1 MKVKISGKNVY
12 LGQLV
17 SQELVNNGHSVSGIE
32 RQLLYGDNALLQESI
47 RNCDVLINI
56 AGAPILQPWT
66 PRNKEKI
73 YNSRVRVTQQMVR
86 AINALPL
93 KERPKRFIQ
102 TSAIGIYTP
111 GETHSELSTRFAS
124 SYLGKLVVD
133 WEDALENLHY
143 SVEKTVFRLGLV
155 LGKESKII
163 QLLSPLFRLGLGAKL
178 GSGTQAFPFIHE
190 RDLTRA
196 FLAAAEGVLPASV
209 YNLVAPENTN
219 NKEFSLA
226 LAAQLGKKA
235 RLTVP
240 AFVLRLQLG
249 RASQLLLESPQASAA
264 KISKTGFH
272 FQFPSLKETLEDLMP
287 TTKMIA
293 VLD

>member
-1 MKVKISGKNVY
+1 MKIKIAGINGY
-12 LGQLV
+12 LGQIV
-17 SQELVNNGHSVSGIE
+17 SQELVNNGHHVSGIK
-32 RQLLYGDNALLQESI
+32 RQLLYGDSALLQESI
-47 RNCDVLINI
+47 RSCDVLINI

-66 PRNKEKI
+66 SKNKEKI
-73 YNSRVRVTQQMVR
+73 YNSRVQVTQQIVK

-111 GETHSELSTRFAS
+111 GETHSELSTNFSS
-124 SYLGKLVVD
+124 SYLGKLVID
-133 WEDALENLHY
+133 WEGALETLHY

-155 LGKESKII
+155 LGKESKILK
-163 QLLSPLFRLGLGAKL
+163 LLSPLFRLGLGATL
-178 GSGTQAFPFIHE
+178 GSGNQAFPFIHE
-190 RDLTRA
+190 RDLSRA
-196 FLAAAEGVLPASV
+196 FLAAAEGHLPAST
-209 YNLVAPENTN
+209 YNLVAPENIN

-226 LAAQLGKKA
+226 LATQLGKKA

-240 AFVLRLQLG
+240 SFVLRIQLG
-249 RASQLLLESPQASAA
+249 KASQLLLESPQTNAD
-264 KISKTGFH
+264 KIIVSGFNFE
-272 FQFPSLKETLEDLMP
+272 FQTIKETLKDLMS